1 MLSCVQHERLINS
14 GPDQTASRFAD
25 SDLVLHYLPM
35 SHKKDAILIKV
46 KQRYAA
52 EFFLCLYAIH

>member
-1 MLSCVQHERLINS
+1 MSNKNFMLSCVQHERLINS

-35 SHKKDAILIKV
+35 SHKNDGK
-46 KQRYAA
+46 A
-52 EFFLCLYAIH
+52 EVCS